1 MGQQVSP
8 DQKDEVRRGDIDRG
22 SAIAE
27 FVMVVGLLLA
37 VFASVLQLTL
47 ASSGAANPAPSA
59 AATGARFGTLAD
71 RGPDDGAQLTREL
84 VSSALSPRFASDVR
98 AVSREIGG
106 RQGLEIS
113 ISTGLPLVGFFPLG
127 AELRVT
133 GEAVRYGG
141 G

>member
-1 MGQQVSP
+1 MGQQAP
-8 DQKDEVRRGDIDRG
+8 PGRRGGTRRGDIEQG

-27 FVMVVGLLLA
+27 FVMVSGLLLA

-47 ASSGAANPAPSA
+47 VLHVRNTLLDA
-59 AATGARFGTLAD
+59 AATGARYGTLAD
-71 RGPDDGAQLTREL
+71 RGPGDGAQLTREL

-113 ISTGLPLVGFFPLG
+113 INTGLPLVGFFALG